1 VGLAEGRK
9 IQMTDT
15 RAAPGP
21 HKLFASLDA
30 EPLLAAPP
38 ALIDFLP
45 VAVYA
50 CDAAGRICW
59 FNGRAAAL
67 WGRVPEAGEPADSL
81 SGPGRVYEIDGGL
94 VAQDETPLA
103 QALRTGQSV
112 EGRTAVVERPDG
124 TRLTVSVDVTA
135 LADSAGNVIGAL
147 VCLRDVTERSRE
159 ERGARDSERQLREI
173 LDALPVALYTTD
185 AEGRITYYNEAAV
198 ELSGRRPQLGEDK
211 WCVTWKLFWPDGT
224 PLAHD
229 ECPMAV
235 ALKEGRAVRGAEAVA
250 ERPDGRR
257 VPFIPYPTPLFDGS
271 GEMVGAVN
279 VLVDIGHRK
288 EAETQQRRL
297 FAELNHRIKNNM
309 QTLYA
314 LLASTQ
320 RETDS
325 GDARCAL
332 ESAAR
337 RVAAMAAAQTVLY
350 QADDLGGF
358 DSAGFMTSVCA
369 AAGASY
375 GDGLALHLHLRAG
388 TLANDSA
395 VPLAL
400 ILNELIANAAQHGA
414 GADGRSSVGICLV
427 EEEGLFTLVVEDE
440 GPGFDLGE
448 ARRRSSGLG
457 LVIGLARQMG
467 GSFRVERGPGAR
479 CVLEFPGP
487 KSL

>member
-1 VGLAEGRK
+1 
-9 IQMTDT
+9 MTDI
-15 RAAPGP
+15 RAVPG
-21 HKLFASLDA
+21 LNDVFASLDP

-38 ALIDFLP
+38 ALIEFLP

-50 CDAAGRICW
+50 CDAAGRFCW
-59 FNGRAAAL
+59 CNARASAI
-67 WGRVPEAGEPADSL
+67 WGRVPDVGEKSDNLWGSI
-81 SGPGRVYEIDGGL
+81 RVYDLDSGL
-94 VAQDETPLA
+94 VEQEESPTAL
-103 QALRTGQSV
+103 ALRTGRSV
-112 EGRTAVVERPDG
+112 ENRTAVVERPDG
-124 TRLTVSVDVTA
+124 SRLPAMVQVTA
-135 LADSAGNVIGAL
+135 LADSAGNVVGA
-147 VCLRDVTERSRE
+147 VTCFSDVTERLRD
-159 ERGARDSERQLREI
+159 ERAARDGERQLREI

-185 AEGRITYYNEAAV
+185 GEGRITYFNEAAV

-235 ALKEGRAVRGAEAVA
+235 ALKERKAVRGVEAVA
-250 ERPDGRR
+250 ERPDGSR
-257 VPFIPYPTPLFDGS
+257 VPFIPYPTPLLDGS

-288 EAETQQRRL
+288 DAESRQRLL

-314 LLASTQ
+314 LLASAR
-320 RETDS
+320 RETGSEDGRS
-325 GDARCAL
+325 AL
-332 ESAAR
+332 DEAAR

-350 QADDLGGF
+350 QSDNLSRF
-358 DSAGFMTSVCA
+358 DSAAFMTSVCA
-369 AAGASY
+369 AASAAC
-375 GDGLALHLHLRAG
+375 GDALTLHLHTRAG
-388 TLANDSA
+388 ALANDVA

-400 ILNELIANAAQHGA
+400 VLNELIANAAEYGA
-414 GADGRSSVGICLV
+414 GADGLSSVAVCLV
-427 EEEGLFTLVVEDE
+427 EEGGGFTLIVEDE

-448 ARRRSSGLG
+448 VRRRSSGLG

-467 GSFRVERGPGAR
+467 GRFRVERAPGAR
-479 CVLEFPGP
+479 CVLEFPRP